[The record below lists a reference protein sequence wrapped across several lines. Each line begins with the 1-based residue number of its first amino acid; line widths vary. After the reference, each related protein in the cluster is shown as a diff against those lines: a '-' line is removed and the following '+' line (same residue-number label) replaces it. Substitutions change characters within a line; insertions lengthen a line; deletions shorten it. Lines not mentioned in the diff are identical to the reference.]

1 MIRTK
6 GQTAYQTM
14 INIVLIGVTL
24 ITVLP
29 MVLLFMS
36 SITEE
41 NTLVVNGYS
50 FFPEKFSLG
59 AYRYILQNAST
70 IFRAYGIT
78 ILVTVIGTA
87 LSLLLTTL
95 MAFPLSLKD
104 LPGRRALN
112 FYVFFTMLFSG
123 GLVPSYIMWTNTFH
137 IKNTLLAYLLPN
149 LLMGAFNVILARTFF
164 TTNIPNDIYEAA
176 KIDGAGYLT
185 IYAKIALPL
194 SKPILVTIGLF
205 TWLAYWN
212 DWTNGLYYI
221 SDSGMLS
228 VQALLNRMIQD
239 IQALSAHSSISSGG
253 AMQIPQVSIRMAI
266 AFVAIFPILLIYPF
280 LQKYFA
286 NGIMLGAV
294 KG

>member
-1 MIRTK
+1 
-6 GQTAYQTM
+6 M

-36 SITEE
+36 SITED

-149 LLMGAFNVILARTFF
+149 LLMGAFNIILARTFF